1 MVYYTW
7 LDSPLGRLLLTASDQ
22 ALTGLYFDHQKHR
35 PTIPDHWINS
45 AQATPFPQAAAQLSE
60 YFAHQRQDFDLPL
73 VTTGT
78 RFQQQVWHALSHIPF
93 GHTLS
98 YGVLAQRLGQPQASR
113 AVGAA
118 NGRNPIAIIL
128 PCHRVIAAN
137 QKLTGYAGGLDRKQ
151 WLLDHE
157 RAEVP
162 GDSIQTTLSLFP

>member
-7 LDSPLGRLLLTASDQ
+7 LNSPLGRLLLTATDQ
-22 ALTGLYFDHQKHR
+22 ALTGLYFDGQKHS
-35 PTIPDHWINS
+35 PTISEHWIAS
-45 AQATPFPQAAAQLSE
+45 AQAALISQTAAQLGE
-60 YFAHQRQDFDLPL
+60 YFAHQRQGFDLPL
-73 VTTGT
+73 APTGT
-78 RFQQQVWHALSHIPF
+78 PFQQQVWQALRHIPF

-98 YGVLAQRLGQPQASR
+98 YGALAQRLGQPQASR

-118 NGRNPIAIIL
+118 NGRNPIAIIV

-157 RAEVP
+157 RSEVP

>member
-7 LDSPLGRLLLTASDQ
+7 LDSPLGRLLLTATDQ
-22 ALTGLYFDHQKHR
+22 ALTGLYFDGQKHV
-35 PTIPDHWINS
+35 PTIPDHGINS
-45 AQATPFPQAAAQLSE
+45 AQATPISAATAQLGE
-60 YFAHQRQDFDLPL
+60 YFAHQRQGFDLPL
-73 VTTGT
+73 APTGT
-78 RFQQQVWHALSHIPF
+78 RFQQQVWQALRHIPF

-98 YGVLAQRLGQPQASR
+98 YGALAQRLGQPQASR

-137 QKLTGYAGGLDRKQ
+137 QKLTGYAGGLERKQ

-157 RAEVP
+157 QAGVP
-162 GDSIQTTLSLFP
+162 TVSIQTTLPLFP

>member
-7 LDSPLGRLLLTASDQ
+7 LDSPLGRLLLTATDQ
-22 ALTGLYFDHQKHR
+22 ALTGLYFDGQKHV
-35 PTIPDHWINS
+35 PTIPAPWINS
-45 AQATPFPQAAAQLSE
+45 AQAPPLPQVAAQLGE
-60 YFAHQRQDFDLPL
+60 YFAHQRQGFDLPL
-73 VTTGT
+73 AFTGT
-78 RFQQQVWHALSHIPF
+78 RFQQQVWQALSHIPF

-98 YGVLAQRLGQPQASR
+98 YGALAQRLGQPQASR

-157 RAEVP
+157 RVAAP
-162 GDSIQTTLSLFP
+162 ATSIQTTLPLFP